1 MVDDYLYRTTHL
13 AQQLEGVMQ
22 GEDFTLVARNLLV
35 DSRKLVSPLDTI
47 FFAIS
52 SQRNDGHKYIPGLFE
67 KGVRLFIG
75 THELP
80 HFKHAYPGAAYIK
93 VKDSLTALQQVA
105 ASHRKKFD
113 LPIVGITGS
122 NGKTIVKE
130 WLFQLLNNQCRIV
143 RNPRSYNSQIGV
155 PLSVWQI
162 QKEDELAIFE
172 AGISCPGEM
181 GRLEKVLKPLIGIIT
196 NIGPAHDEF
205 FESREQKLL
214 EKLKLFENSD
224 VLIYCSDQKMVHEV
238 ISEWHKERP
247 SVKLFRWGFD
257 RDSEMCLQ
265 DVTTHS
271 GKTLVMLQYHGLMQR
286 FPIPFADPASVEN
299 ALHCAA
305 FLCYLGMDP
314 ENMADAFA
322 ALQAVAMR
330 LDLKQGINQCSVI
343 NDTYNSDLNSL
354 SIALDFLA
362 LQNQHSARVL
372 VLSDILQSGVEPSK
386 LYSSVADLLRKKGVT
401 RLIGIGEAISSQ
413 KAFFQVPAEF
423 YPSTDEF
430 LSKYDFTH
438 FNNEAI
444 LLKGARSFEFERI
457 NALLQLKDHETIL
470 EIDLDALIHNLNV
483 YRSML
488 KPGVKLMA
496 MVKAFGYGSG
506 SNEIANA
513 LQYHHA
519 DYLAV
524 AYADEGKELRKSG
537 IRLPIMVMNPEL
549 KNLEVLF
556 KYQLEPEIY
565 SLRLLEKFFSALKI
579 FPQISAQNPLN
590 IHLKVDTGMHRLGF
604 DEKEFNEAIQLVLTQ
619 DNIRIK
625 SIFSHLAASDE
636 EPHDA
641 FTQRQISLFGQ
652 MARKAEALLGYEV
665 IKHIV
670 NSAGIARF
678 PEAHFNMVRLG
689 IGLYGVAHNE
699 KLQSLLHPVGTLK
712 SVVSQVKS
720 IEAGETV
727 GYSRKGAFPE
737 GGEIAIV
744 PIGYA
749 DGLNRRL
756 GNGRGHLFIGG
767 HLVPIVGNV
776 CMDMCMADVS
786 GLGIKEGDEVE
797 VFGKNIPVL
806 NLANELETIPYEILT
821 SVSARVKRVYFRE

>member
-13 AQQLEGVMQ
+13 AQQLQGVLQ
-22 GEDFTLVARNLLV
+22 GDDFTFVARNLLV

-52 SQRNDGHKYIPGLFE
+52 SQRNDGHKFIPELYE
-67 KGVRLFIG
+67 KGVRVFIG

-80 HFKHAYPGAAYIK
+80 HFKHAYPGAVYIR
-93 VKDSLTALQQVA
+93 VKDSLAALQETA
-105 ASHRKKFD
+105 ASHRKKFG

-122 NGKTIVKE
+122 NGKTIIKE

-162 QKEDELAIFE
+162 QKEDELALFE

-181 GRLEKVLKPLIGIIT
+181 ERLEKVLKPLIGILT

-205 FESREQKLL
+205 FESREQKLR
-214 EKLKLFENSD
+214 EKLKLFENVD
-224 VLIYCSDQKMVHEV
+224 VLIYCSDQKLVHEV
-238 ISEWHKERP
+238 ISDWHKERQ
-247 SVKLFRWGFD
+247 SVKLFKWGFD
-257 RDSEMCLQ
+257 RDTEMCLQ

-271 GKTLVMLQYHGLMQR
+271 GKTLVMLQHNGLMQR

-322 ALQAVAMR
+322 ALQPVAMR

-362 LQNQHSARVL
+362 AQNQHAARVL

-386 LYSSVADLLRKKGVT
+386 LYSSVADLLRKKGVS
-401 RLIGIGEAISSQ
+401 RLIGIGEAISAQ
-413 KAFFQVPAEF
+413 KAVFQLPSEF
-423 YPSTDEF
+423 YPTTTDF
-430 LSKYDFTH
+430 ISNYDFSK
-438 FNNEAI
+438 FQNEAI
-444 LLKGARSFEFERI
+444 LLKGARSFVFENI
-457 NALLQLKDHETIL
+457 NAILQLKDHETIL

-488 KPGVKLMA
+488 KPGAKLMA

-506 SNEIANA
+506 GSEIAND

-549 KNLEVLF
+549 KSLEVLF

-565 SLRLLEKFFSALKI
+565 SLRLLEKFIAAIKI
-579 FPQISAQNPLN
+579 YPQISQKNPLS

-604 DEKEFNEAIQLVLTQ
+604 DEAEFSDALQLILAQ
-619 DNIRIK
+619 DNLRVK

-636 EPHDA
+636 EAHDA
-641 FTQRQISLFGQ
+641 FTKRQIALFGQ

-670 NSAGIARF
+670 NSAGISRF
-678 PEAHFNMVRLG
+678 PDAHFDMVRLG
-689 IGLYGVAHNE
+689 IGLYGVAHDE

-712 SVVSQVKS
+712 SVVSQIKT

-727 GYSRKGAFPE
+727 GYSRKGVFPD
-737 GGEIAIV
+737 GGQIAII

-756 GNGRGHLFIGG
+756 GNGRGHLFIKGN
-767 HLVPIVGNV
+767 LVAIVGSV

-786 GLGIKEGDEVE
+786 GLDIQEGDEVE

-806 NLANELETIPYEILT
+806 KLAQDLETIPYEILT